1 MTVNGLDNSSRGPA
15 PPDDTPD
22 ADQAGPATTRRV
34 QRQLEEL
41 DEFARYYLAARLDAI
56 LVSVRRTAMS
66 LLAAI
71 LAVLILAACLVT
83 CAVIAILGLA
93 ELVGRMLGDSPGAG
107 YLVTGFG
114 LLVISALALA
124 ILMALVQR
132 NSRERTARKYAQR
145 RHEQKTRFGHD
156 VTDQAEA
163 QRQAPR
169 D

>member
-1 MTVNGLDNSSRGPA
+1 MATNSTDSFPRGPA

-22 ADQAGPATTRRV
+22 ADQTGPASARRL

-56 LVSVRRTAMS
+56 LASVRRTAMS
-66 LLAAI
+66 LVVAI
-71 LAVLILAACLVT
+71 LGVLILAACLVT
-83 CAVIAILGLA
+83 CAVIAILGIA

-114 LLVISALALA
+114 LLVISALALV
-124 ILMALVQR
+124 IVMALVQR
-132 NSRERTARKYAQR
+132 SSRERTARKYAQR

>member
-1 MTVNGLDNSSRGPA
+1 MTVNGLDDSPPKPA
-15 PPDDTPD
+15 PPDGTPD
-22 ADQAGPATTRRV
+22 TDQAGPASARRL

-56 LVSVRRTAMS
+56 LASVRRTAMS

-83 CAVIAILGLA
+83 CAVIVILGLA

-114 LLVISALALA
+114 LLIISALALV
-124 ILMALVQR
+124 IVMALVQR
-132 NSRERTARKYAQR
+132 SSRERTARKYAQR

-156 VTDQAEA
+156 VAEQAEA